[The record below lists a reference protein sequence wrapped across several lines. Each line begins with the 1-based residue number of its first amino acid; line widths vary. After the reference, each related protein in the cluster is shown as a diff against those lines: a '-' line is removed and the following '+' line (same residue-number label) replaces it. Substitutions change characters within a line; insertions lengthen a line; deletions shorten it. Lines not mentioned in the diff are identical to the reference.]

1 MTAKPDP
8 YRVLGLQ
15 PGASLN
21 EIRSAYRRLA
31 KLHHP
36 DAGGERALPRFLS
49 IQAAYEAL
57 SVAAGSGRPRAAVH
71 RQPTPADPE
80 RARATR
86 DAWRARRAGASGA
99 QGSASA
105 GPRPRPGPGPGPG
118 PGSRSAS
125 GGAHGRAFVRKAAPG
140 STSYDEATATPF
152 EPPWDGSDWYGA
164 SMGTYWTLNPRE
176 YADPRKHGPEY
187 AERARRATQRTDDDD
202 GGPAAP

>member
-36 DAGGERALPRFLS
+36 DAGGERSLPRFLS

-57 SVAAGSGRPRAAVH
+57 AAGGG
-71 RQPTPADPE
+71 ADPD
-80 RARATR
+80 RVRATR
-86 DAWRARRAGASGA
+86 DAGRARRARPAEQTG
-99 QGSASA
+99 
-105 GPRPRPGPGPGPG
+105 GPRPRPGPAAGA
-118 PGSRSAS
+118 RRS
-125 GGAHGRAFVRKAAPG
+125 GGAQGSAHGRAFVRKAVLG
-140 STSYDEATATPF
+140 STSYDEAADTSF
-152 EPPWDGSDWYGA
+152 EPPWDGGDWYGA

-187 AERARRATQRTDDDD
+187 EARARRATTRADEDDD
-202 GGPAAP
+202 GSAAP

>member
-36 DAGGERALPRFLS
+36 DAGGERSLPRFLS

-57 SVAAGSGRPRAAVH
+57 AADGGARP
-71 RQPTPADPE
+71 D

-86 DAWRARRAGASGA
+86 EGGRARRTGSARAQGPESGGAASG
-99 QGSASA
+99 
-105 GPRPRPGPGPGPG
+105 GPGPRPGPRPGPAG
-118 PGSRSAS
+118 GGSAPRSAQ
-125 GGAHGRAFVRKAAPG
+125 GPAFVRKAAPG
-140 STSYDEATATPF
+140 STSYDEAAATPF
-152 EPPWDGSDWYGA
+152 EPPWDGGDWYGA

-187 AERARRATQRTDDDD
+187 EARARRTRKRAAGGDD
-202 GGPAAP
+202 GSPAP